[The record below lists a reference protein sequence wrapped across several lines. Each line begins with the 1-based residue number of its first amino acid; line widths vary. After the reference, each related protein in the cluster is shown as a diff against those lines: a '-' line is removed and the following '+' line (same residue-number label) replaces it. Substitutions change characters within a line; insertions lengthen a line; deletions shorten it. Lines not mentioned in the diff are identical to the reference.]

1 MARMKRRKVTEYGLV
16 LTEDELAVLKYVVTN
31 FDLTNYDNDLDME
44 VDRVEEILDDIAVA
58 IDDCGEVSPED

>member
-1 MARMKRRKVTEYGLV
+1 MAKMKRREITEYGLV
-16 LTEDELAVLKYVVTN
+16 LAEDELAVLKYAVEN

-58 IDDCGEVSPED
+58 IDDCGEVPLKD

>member
-44 VDRVEEILDDIAVA
+44 EDRVEEILDDITAA
-58 IDDCGEVSPED
+58 IADCGEVPSED

>member
-1 MARMKRRKVTEYGLV
+1 MARMKRREVTEYGLV
-16 LTEDELAVLKYVVTN
+16 LTEDELDVFEYVITN